1 MDGDNDAIEARLQR
15 IRILRLIKLRQRRR
29 RRMWVRPVLAARDE
43 LGEFSHLVSQLRSD
57 PAAHQQYLRLT
68 PAEFD
73 YLLGLVRD
81 DIAKEVTNMR
91 RPIPPDERLAL
102 TLRVARLASR
112 YPRDLVIDRC
122 RGGAT
127 WTTVLK
133 NLQDD
138 LLPWLH
144 AKDTFHL
151 EPGHIII
158 WLSGNDSHSR
168 STGLGRIS
176 DELNLQVKVSVRE
189 TLLRLSEKQPAA
201 IIVLGP
207 LPRPGGQVSG
217 LAWEKTASSHQERA
231 TKEAIESAKDLLH
244 CPATLV
250 LLGRA
255 LTKKSGG
262 RHSVTAE
269 CQGAW
274 YKPDGVHLNAAGY
287 AKMADLLPVWLRLA

>member
-1 MDGDNDAIEARLQR
+1 MFIVPNSPGPSLRQQMSHALIPHGELEEARAWLNLANGEDHQEKAPR
-15 IRILRLIKLRQRRR
+15 PAAGKRRYSYRRR
-29 RRMWVRPVLAARDE
+29 PAV
-43 LGEFSHLVSQLRSD
+43 HLV
-57 PAAHQQYLRLT
+57 
-68 PAEFD
+68 
-73 YLLGLVRD
+73 LGDSVGRD
-81 DIAKEVTNMR
+81 
-91 RPIPPDERLAL
+91 
-102 TLRVARLASR
+102 ARLASR
-112 YPRDLVIDRC
+112 YHRDLVIDRC

-207 LPRPGGQVSG
+207 LPRPDGQVSG
-217 LAWEKTASSHQERA
+217 LAWEKTASYHQERA
-231 TKEAIESAKDLLH
+231 AKEAIQSAEDLLH

-255 LTKKSGG
+255 LNKKSGG

-269 CQGAW
+269 CQGA
-274 YKPDGVHLNAAGY
+274 
-287 AKMADLLPVWLRLA
+287 